1 MSFLDKTLIEFS
13 NNLKHGISGKNRI
26 RLDENTRIKKVAFDM
41 VKVYGDQYDSLWKVE
56 KTDDGDFL
64 IRASDPSHNQKTS
77 NNWRAISDFSGENV
91 TLAYCGVPVARF
103 AANDYSFDPSEVTL
117 FKEALL
123 DCVSNDSSFVKQ
135 VFAEQTDDKVIA
147 LSGAF
152 PELKEIIK

>member
-1 MSFLDKTLIEFS
+1 MNRPPIALGSVDSKPNWKLNGNTWKFEKNIPRPCSL
-13 NNLKHGISGKNRI
+13 NLKKKN
-26 RLDENTRIKKVAFDM
+26 
-41 VKVYGDQYDSLWKVE
+41 
-56 KTDDGDFL
+56 
-64 IRASDPSHNQKTS
+64 PSHNQKTS